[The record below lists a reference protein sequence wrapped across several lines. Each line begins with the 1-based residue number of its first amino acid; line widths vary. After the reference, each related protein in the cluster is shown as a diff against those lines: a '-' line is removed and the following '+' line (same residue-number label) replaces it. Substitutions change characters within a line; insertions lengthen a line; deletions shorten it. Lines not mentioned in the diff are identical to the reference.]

1 MIYVSDSFLS
11 DQWYSSTKDRLM
23 KSEFTEVIVGDKA
36 FHVQIP
42 TDQFVAMVEDKISML
57 EGSKITNILSF
68 FRLAT
73 DEIDTDWR
81 IHSDLKINGT
91 QPDRAVVLFMSP
103 PDPDRDL
110 NGTAFWSHIEYGHKL
125 PSGTDDSEFDRMLLE
140 DANDI
145 EMWKLNSVI
154 GHMENRLISYPASYF
169 HSKYPNIAW
178 GGKRIVYVMFYCNG
192 KKQ

>member
-11 DQWYSSTKDRLM
+11 DQWYSSTRDELLKA
-23 KSEFTEVIVGDKA
+23 EFTEVMVGDKS
-36 FHVQIP
+36 FHVQMP
-42 TDQFVAMVEDKISML
+42 TGQFTSMVEDKISML

-125 PSGTDDSEFDRMLLE
+125 PSGTDDSEFDRMILE

-178 GGKRIVYVMFYCNG
+178 GRKRIVYVMFYCNG
-192 KKQ
+192 KK

>member
-11 DQWYSSTKDRLM
+11 DQWYSSTRDELLKA
-23 KSEFTEVIVGDKA
+23 EFTEVMVGDKS
-36 FHVQIP
+36 FHVQMP
-42 TDQFVAMVEDKISML
+42 TGQFASMVEDKISMI

-125 PSGTDDSEFDRMLLE
+125 PSGTDDSEFDRMILE

-145 EMWKLNSVI
+145 TMWKLNSVI

-178 GGKRIVYVMFYCNG
+178 GRKRIVYVMFYCNG
-192 KKQ
+192 KK